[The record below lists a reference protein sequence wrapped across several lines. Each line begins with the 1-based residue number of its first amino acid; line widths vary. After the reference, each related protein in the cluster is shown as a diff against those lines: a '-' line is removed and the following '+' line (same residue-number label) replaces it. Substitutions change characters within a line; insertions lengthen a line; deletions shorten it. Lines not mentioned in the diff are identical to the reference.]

1 MTALPDNKGY
11 FGRFGGRFVAETLI
25 KTLNEVEEAYCSFMK
40 DEEQQKKLSKFLSD
54 YAGRPT
60 PLYHAERLS
69 EKLGAS
75 IYLKREDLVHTGS
88 HKLNNA
94 LGQALLTKYM
104 GKSRVIAETGAGQ
117 HGVATAT
124 CAALLGLECEV
135 FMGRVDT
142 ERQSPNV
149 KRMKLLGA
157 KVTPVDSGSRTLK
170 DAINAAMRD
179 WTRTCQNT
187 HYLIGS
193 VVGAHPFPMIVR
205 DFQSVISREAVNQ
218 FMDAEGTNPDY
229 VVACVGGG
237 SNAAGI
243 FAKYKDI
250 PGVKLLGVE
259 AGGRSPKDGDHSA
272 KINYGRPGIIH
283 GNHTYLLQTKEGNVM
298 PVHSVSAGLDYPAV
312 GAEHSFFHEA
322 GIAEYVTCTDKEAL
336 AAFSELSLTEG
347 IIPALESSHALG
359 YLISNKDRFAGK
371 KVLLNLSGR
380 GDKDMPIIEEELGL

>member
-1 MTALPDNKGY
+1 MTALPDNRGY
-11 FGRFGGRFVAETLI
+11 FGRFGGRFVPETLI
-25 KTLNEVEEAYCSFMK
+25 KTLNEIEEAYRSFMK
-40 DEEQQKKLSKFLSD
+40 DENEQRKLAKLLSD

-60 PLYHAERLS
+60 PLYHAARIS
-69 EKLGAS
+69 EKLGAT

-104 GKSRVIAETGAGQ
+104 GKTRVIAETGAGQ

-124 CAALLGLECEV
+124 CAALLGLQCEV

-179 WTRTCQNT
+179 WVKTCRDT

-193 VVGAHPFPMIVR
+193 VVGAHPFPMMVR

-218 FMDAEGTNPDY
+218 FMDAEGADPDY
-229 VVACVGGG
+229 VIACVGGG

-243 FAKYKDI
+243 FAHYRGV
-250 PGVKLLGVE
+250 PGVRLLGVE

-272 KINYGRPGIIH
+272 KLNYGRPGIIH

-312 GAEHSFFHEA
+312 GAEHSYFHEA
-322 GIAEYVTCTDKEAL
+322 GIAEYVTCSDSSAL
-336 AAFSELSLTEG
+336 TAFRELSLTEG

-359 YLISNKDRFAGK
+359 YLMANKDRFAGK
-371 KVLLNLSGR
+371 RVLLNLSGR

>member
-1 MTALPDNKGY
+1 MTALPDSKGY
-11 FGRFGGRFVAETLI
+11 YGRFGGRFVAETLI
-25 KTLNEVEEAYCSFMK
+25 KTLNEVEEAYRSFMK
-40 DEEQQKKLSKFLSD
+40 DEAEQKKLAQLLRD

-60 PLYHAERLS
+60 PLYHAGRLS
-69 EKLGAS
+69 EKSGAS

-94 LGQALLTKYM
+94 LGQALLAKYM
-104 GKSRVIAETGAGQ
+104 GKRRVIAETGAGQ

-179 WTRTCQNT
+179 WVKTCRDT

-218 FMDAEGTNPDY
+218 FMDAEGANPDY
-229 VVACVGGG
+229 VIACVGGG

-243 FAKYKDI
+243 FAHFRDI
-250 PGVKLLGVE
+250 DGVRLIGVE

-272 KINYGRPGIIH
+272 KLNYGRPGIIH
-283 GNHTYLLQTKEGNVM
+283 GNHTYLLQTEEGNVM

-312 GAEHSFFHEA
+312 GAEHSYFHEA
-322 GIAEYVTCTDKEAL
+322 GIAEYVTCSDSAAL
-336 AAFSELSLTEG
+336 AAFRELSLSEG
-347 IIPALESSHALG
+347 IIPALESSHAVG
-359 YLISNKDRFAGK
+359 YLMGNIDRFAGK
-371 KVLLNLSGR
+371 RVLINLSGR

>member
-25 KTLNEVEEAYCSFMK
+25 KTLNEVEEAYYSFMK
-40 DEEQQKKLSKFLSD
+40 DEEQQKKLTKLLSD

-104 GKSRVIAETGAGQ
+104 GKNRVIAETGAGQ

-179 WTRTCQNT
+179 WTKTCQNT

-193 VVGAHPFPMIVR
+193 VVGAHPFPMMVR

-218 FMDAEGTNPDY
+218 FMDAEGANPDY
-229 VVACVGGG
+229 VIACVGGG

-272 KINYGRPGIIH
+272 KLNYGRPGIIH

-312 GAEHSFFHEA
+312 GAEHSYFYDS
-322 GIAEYVTCTDKEAL
+322 GIAEYVTCSDKEAL

-359 YLISNKDRFAGK
+359 YLIANRDRFAGK
-371 KVLLNLSGR
+371 RVLLNLSGR